1 MIIYDISRSIPDT
14 PPYEGDPE
22 TVCELI
28 NSIEDGDSYNLS
40 MFSISSHTG
49 THIDA
54 PFHFDNEGK
63 KIDELRLSTFYGKC
77 SVISTDRILTGG
89 DMERILPRCRKRL
102 IIHSTGEDG
111 GIESSAAQ
119 VIADS
124 DLILIGIDRQ
134 SIGAD
139 FDNER
144 THRILA
150 SNNVTILENLDL
162 EGIKDGNDYTLCAF
176 PIRLDGFEAAP
187 CRAILFEQEKGF

>member
-1 MIIYDISRSIPDT
+1 MIIYDISRDTLTT

-22 TVCELI
+22 TVTEFVR
-28 NSIEDGDSYNLS
+28 SIENGDEYNLS

-54 PFHFDNEGK
+54 PFHFDEDGK
-63 KIDELRLSTFYGKC
+63 KINEIRMSVFYGKC
-77 SVISTDRILTGG
+77 SVISTDRILTGE
-89 DMERILPRCRKRL
+89 DMERILPRCKKRL
-102 IIHSTGEDG
+102 LVHCTGEEG
-111 GIESSAAQ
+111 GILSSAAQ

-124 DLILIGIDRQ
+124 NLMLIGIDRQ

-139 FDNER
+139 FDDER

-150 SNNVTILENLDL
+150 KSGVVILENLNLTD
-162 EGIKDGNDYTLCAF
+162 IDDGNDYTLSAF
-176 PIRLDGFEAAP
+176 PLRLDGLEAAP

>member
-1 MIIYDISRSIPDT
+1 MIIYDISKSIPDT

-22 TVCELI
+22 TVCEMI
-28 NSIEDGDSYNLS
+28 KSIDEGDEYNLS

-49 THIDA
+49 THIDS

-89 DMERILPRCRKRL
+89 DMEQLLPKCRKRI
-102 IIHSTGEDG
+102 IIHTTGEDG
-111 GIESSAAQ
+111 GIENSAAQ

-124 DLILIGIDRQ
+124 DLVLIGIDRS
-134 SIGAD
+134 SIAAS
-139 FDNER
+139 FDTMR
-144 THRILA
+144 VHRILA
-150 SNNVTILENLDL
+150 SSNITVLENLDL
-162 EGIKDGNDYTLCAF
+162 ENIKDGNDYTLCAF